1 MKYIFYISILFAAC
15 KKDSFITGSNA
26 ALNVS
31 NDSLYFDTL
40 FTSAGSVTQLFKI
53 YNGNDQKLRVSN
65 ISVSN
70 GSFFKINADGRPGPQ
85 VNNLEMD
92 ANDSLYV
99 FVSVL
104 IDPTTADLPYVV
116 EDSIRIDFNGNTRW
130 VKLSAWGQN
139 ANFIRS
145 QLLTTNTTWTNE
157 RPYVILGG
165 LGIEENTTLTI
176 EKGTRIY
183 LHADA
188 PILVDGTINAIGEKY
203 DSTKIIFQGDRLDE
217 GYRDYPG
224 AWPGI
229 YFGASSK
236 NNLLKHV
243 IIKNAYQGVVAEDP
257 SPNSSPKLTLKECII
272 DNCYDA
278 GIIASQSSVS
288 AVNCLVSNCG
298 KNIMLLKGGEYNFTH
313 CTNVAISNSFIQHK
327 QPGLAVTN
335 FIKVGETITSADIQA
350 EFTNCIFWG
359 ENGTVDNEVVVGRE
373 GNNVFDVNFSNCL
386 WKNITIPENITAT
399 NVIANED
406 PLFTTVDT
414 QERIYNFRLREG
426 SPGVGTG
433 KNAGIL
439 QDMDGN
445 ERNDTHPDMGAYEST
460 F

>member
-1 MKYIFYISILFAAC
+1 MKYIFYIFILFAAC

-157 RPYVILGG
+157 KPYVILGG

-203 DSTKIIFQGDRLDE
+203 DSAKIIFQGDRLDE

-257 SPNSSPKLTLKECII
+257 SPNSSPKLTLEECII

-278 GIIASQSSVS
+278 GIIASQSSVL

-335 FIKVGETITSADIQA
+335 FIKVGETIASADIHA